1 MSSNIPNIT
10 LSNGVEIPQIGL
22 GVFRVNDP
30 QVVVDSVVDAVK
42 AGYRHIDTASFYGN
56 EAAVGDGVRQTGVP
70 RQDLFVTS
78 KVWNN
83 IRGYQETIDQ
93 FNRSLSLLGFD
104 YLDLYL
110 IHWPAAG
117 YEENW
122 RAMEDLYHAGK
133 IRAIGVSNFEPRHI
147 EHLMVSATVA
157 PMIDQV
163 ETHPYLQQNE
173 VHEYCEINHIVHE
186 AWSPLGGGKS
196 DVLSDPV
203 IVDLAARH
211 HKSAAQI
218 VLRWHVQRGEVVIP
232 KSVHQQ
238 RIEENADVF
247 DFSLTPEEMRAIAAL
262 DRNGRVGSDP
272 NDEAFLK
279 RSTTYDNQNHK

>member
-1 MSSNIPNIT
+1 
-10 LSNGVEIPQIGL
+10 
-22 GVFRVNDP
+22 
-30 QVVVDSVVDAVK
+30 
-42 AGYRHIDTASFYGN
+42 
-56 EAAVGDGVRQTGVP
+56 
-70 RQDLFVTS
+70 
-78 KVWNN
+78 
-83 IRGYQETIDQ
+83 
-93 FNRSLSLLGFD
+93 
-104 YLDLYL
+104 
-110 IHWPAAG
+110 
-117 YEENW
+117 
-122 RAMEDLYHAGK
+122 MEDLYHAGK

-147 EHLMVSATVA
+147 EHLMASATVS
-157 PMIDQV
+157 PMINQV

-196 DVLSDPV
+196 DVLSDPA
-203 IVDLAARH
+203 IVDLAAKHR
-211 HKSAAQI
+211 KSAAQI

-238 RIEENADVF
+238 RIEENADIF
-247 DFSLTPEEMRAIAAL
+247 DFSLTPEEMRAIATL

>member
-203 IVDLAARH
+203 IVDLAAKH

>member
-1 MSSNIPNIT
+1 MSLSIPNIT

-30 QVVVDSVVDAVK
+30 QVVIDSIVNAVHD
-42 AGYRHIDTASFYGN
+42 GYRHIDTASFYGN
-56 EAAVGDGVRQTGVP
+56 EAAVGDGVRQSGVD
-70 RQDLFVTS
+70 RDQLFVTS

-83 IRGYQETIDQ
+83 IRGYQETRDQ
-93 FNRSLSLLGFD
+93 FDRSLKLLGFD

-110 IHWPAAG
+110 IHWPTAG

-122 RAMEDLYHAGK
+122 RAMEDLYHEGK

-147 EHLMVSATVA
+147 EHLMASATIA
-157 PMIDQV
+157 PMINQV

-173 VHEYCEINHIVHE
+173 VHEYCQINHIIHE

-196 DVLSDPV
+196 SVLSDP
-203 IVDLAARH
+203 IINELAVKH
-211 HKSAAQI
+211 NKSAAQI

-232 KSVHQQ
+232 KSVHQE
-238 RIEENADVF
+238 RIAENMAIF
-247 DFSLTPEEMRAIAAL
+247 DFSLTPAEMQAIAAL

-279 RSTTYDNQNHK
+279 RSTRYDNQNHK

>member
-56 EAAVGDGVRQTGVP
+56 EAAVGDGVRQSGVL

-147 EHLMVSATVA
+147 EHLMASATVA

-203 IVDLAARH
+203 IVDLAAKH

>member
-56 EAAVGDGVRQTGVP
+56 EAAVGDGVRQSGVP

-147 EHLMVSATVA
+147 EHLTASATVA

-203 IVDLAARH
+203 IVDLAAKH

>member
-56 EAAVGDGVRQTGVP
+56 EAAVGDGVRQSGVP

-122 RAMEDLYHAGK
+122 RAMEYLYHAGK

-147 EHLMVSATVA
+147 EHLMASATVS
-157 PMIDQV
+157 PMINQV

-196 DVLSDPV
+196 DVLSDPA
-203 IVDLAARH
+203 IVDLAAKH

-238 RIEENADVF
+238 RIEENADIF
-247 DFSLTPEEMRAIAAL
+247 DFSLTPEEMRTIATL